1 MERNLTQD
9 IQKRKQ
15 PQQKSH
21 KRKRFLSCALAAVL
35 ALTAAFPTG
44 PLPQTAIKAYAAA
57 DAAGQTNTL
66 SPAYF
71 WNFETVNS
79 KTVKNSGTVT
89 DGDATLNGTA
99 AITEEVLSI
108 GNKSYSTSGNH
119 VLKLQGG
126 TKKALMSSS
135 RRIYTREFPKVQ
147 A

>member
-1 MERNLTQD
+1 MKRNLTQN

-44 PLPQTAIKAYAAA
+44 PLPQTAIKAYAA

-71 WNFETVNS
+71 
-79 KTVKNSGTVT
+79 
-89 DGDATLNGTA
+89 
-99 AITEEVLSI
+99 
-108 GNKSYSTSGNH
+108 
-119 VLKLQGG
+119 
-126 TKKALMSSS
+126 
-135 RRIYTREFPKVQ
+135 
-147 A
+147 